1 MVIIAGNGIIIQSTC
16 VAVKRR
22 NDVIRLKDRNGDEY
36 GITIKYNNHIKGDDY
51 RSDYHKMIDVQSP
64 IVVQVYCL
72 NRFAEVSFR
81 RIAKPEK
88 ASEDLEDA
96 KLEEELADI
105 LSSDVGLAA
114 DDSLKKSAPAELPEV
129 NASAEAGECLRV
141 EGSVGDT
148 ISVSS
153 AGSSSKKE
161 NKWNTL
167 HCEYPEDFLGT
178 IRSSNFKIGDGKDG
192 IQLLLKLEAGSKMD
206 QVVLLIT
213 VAKKKDRKKFI
224 YYLGVKEETIDFSRQ
239 QTSNSLLLYRDGTL
253 SCTLPS
259 VVTKKAGDMATQLQD
274 QFSSLMSSVLA
285 AIKKLE
291 ISATL

>member
-36 GITIKYNNHIKGDDY
+36 GITIKYNSHVKGDDY

-72 NRFAEVSFR
+72 NKFAEVSFR

-88 ASEDLEDA
+88 ASEELEDV

-105 LSSDVGLAA
+105 LSSDVGLAV
-114 DDSLKKSAPAELPEV
+114 DDSLKNASTERTEV
-129 NASAEAGECLRV
+129 NTPAEAGECLKV

-153 AGSSSKKE
+153 TGSSSKKQ
-161 NKWNTL
+161 NKWSTFQ
-167 HCEYPEDFLGT
+167 CEYPEDFLG
-178 IRSSNFKIGDGKDG
+178 IIKSSNFKIGDGKDG

-206 QVVLLIT
+206 QIVLLIT

-224 YYLGVKEETIDFSRQ
+224 YYLGVKEEAIDFSRQ
-239 QTSNSLLLYRDGTL
+239 QVSNSLLLYRDGTL
-253 SCTLPS
+253 SCTLPG
-259 VVTKKAGDMATQLQD
+259 VVTKKAGDTATQLQD
-274 QFSSLMSSVLA
+274 HFSSLMSSVLA